1 MEVYALPMPV
11 VLGVKEGINLP
22 RYPTL
27 KGRLA
32 SKKVDVAQVAP
43 AGEPGGQRLV
53 TLAQAAEQTS
63 NTVVLGKGPDAAAAV
78 VDVLEELGLLK

>member
-1 MEVYALPMPV
+1 
-11 VLGVKEGINLP
+11 
-22 RYPTL
+22 
-27 KGRLA
+27 
-32 SKKVDVAQVAP
+32 VAQVAP

>member
-1 MEVYALPMPV
+1 MPA

-32 SKKVDVAQVAP
+32 SKKVTVDSVVPSAS
-43 AGEPGGQRLV
+43 PGGQQMITLV
-53 TLAQAAEQTS
+53 QTAEQTS
-63 NTVVLGKGPDAAAAV
+63 NTIVLGHGPDAAAAV
-78 VDVLEELGLLK
+78 VDLFEELGLLK